1 MGEHFSKQE
10 RKFGKGGTVKSF
22 ADIDKLDLGKKAAY
36 KDTQTN
42 GEPKEKNNSKK
53 IVKNIEKTEKEK
65 IINSI
70 PENITKD
77 DLLCIDKLEDG
88 KYVEGCLLGLLRNS
102 PIEVGKNIE
111 TAMGHST
118 KVAEIKQIGE
128 LYFIK
133 TMSGSEYRF
142 DPKKSIKNPGHGGE
156 NIEKE
161 ITEKASNPEEFKKS
175 EKLPAPLAEQF
186 EKIRKT
192 DAVKQSIEKFIGKNK
207 ALKNVDLEEFTDRV
221 VNRFLRYYKDV
232 DKDGRPVEKEEGGIS
247 IKDIIEKSDHVAM
260 LAKLINGAAEKES
273 EYILGNAVSNAES
286 KKENIIEKLKYED
299 ISKLTYE
306 DINESIRSGHFIE
319 VKALKNS
326 GEIEDGW
333 TISGGLREDG
343 LIAIYKPIGNGR
355 GIVMRVS
362 LEDLKKWN
370 GANLNSENQENS
382 GLKIEKSESPVEI
395 KPEINNDEKEPATP
409 EFATRVAKK
418 PLHIEDEP
426 ELITPGSIED
436 QRQKFVEKEM
446 ESAKDFILMQMK
458 TFSSKKEREEFL
470 EGLKLAAEERFN
482 SQQEQIGKIKSELEV
497 VIRDYAEIK
506 YKKRKSWE
514 NMVGFLGKKDV
525 QERFDNDSEV
535 SSMKK
540 AYLEKMAEYK
550 KALISNAKKG
560 GLTNEE
566 AAYRVTDI
574 MLDEMDKLFEANM
587 EVRTENNE
595 KALTDKLQ
603 ETFAKYNNKITPPI
617 KEADAHNSKG
627 KGNAEF
633 HADNLIIKK
642 ADNSTLNKEKIT
654 DKNIKPENVPTNEKP
669 KNHVRSE
676 WEEIIEI
683 MDIKSN
689 SNTRMAAINIKSGI
703 FGKSNQHFLE
713 VIDKNLTEIMNSKT
727 AKEAFLEK
735 IPKSGRT
742 FFNKLIKQVP
752 PKPGDTI
759 KKWLVRAAVEAKE
772 NLK

>member
-1 MGEHFSKQE
+1 M
-10 RKFGKGGTVKSF
+10 
-22 ADIDKLDLGKKAAY
+22 
-36 KDTQTN
+36 
-42 GEPKEKNNSKK
+42 KEKNSEYSPQNELAEIIKDSDKK
-53 IVKNIEKTEKEK
+53 STEKTGEVSEMPKMGDAEKIEKGK

-88 KYVEGCLLGLLRNS
+88 KYVEGCLLGLLCNS

-128 LYFIK
+128 SYFIK
-133 TMSGSEYRF
+133 TKSGSEYRF
-142 DPKKSIKNPGHGGE
+142 DPKKSIKNAGHGEE

-161 ITEKASNPEEFKKS
+161 ITEKALTPEEFKNS

-186 EKIRKT
+186 EKIKET
-192 DAVKQSIEKFIGKNK
+192 DTVKQAIAEF
-207 ALKNVDLEEFTDRV
+207 LKKSKELKDVDSKEFTDGV

-232 DKDGRPVEKEEGGIS
+232 DKDGRPVKKGEKGIS
-247 IKDIIEKSDHVAM
+247 IKDIIEKSDHAEM
-260 LAKLINGAAEKES
+260 LAKLINGAAKKES
-273 EYILGNAVSNAES
+273 EYILGNVALSAES
-286 KKENIIEKLKYED
+286 KKENTIE
-299 ISKLTYE
+299 KLTYE
-306 DINESIRSGHFIE
+306 DINESIRSGNFIE